1 MTMATKS
8 DSTGAI
14 QSESSGMSRDE
25 IRSATSLASI
35 FALRMLGLFLILPV
49 FAIHAKTLPD
59 GDNALLVGLA
69 MGIYGLS
76 QAFGQIPFGIA
87 SDKFGRKRI
96 IVIGLILFAVGAFV
110 AASAT
115 TVMGVLIGRAIQG
128 AGAISAA
135 ITALIADSTRDEHR
149 TKAMAMVGGSIGLT
163 FALSLVIAPLL
174 YQSIGMG
181 GIFALTGVLSLIAIG
196 VVLYV
201 TPDAPALQHEPV
213 PLSVVLKNR
222 ELMRLNYGVFVLHLS
237 QMAMFVVVPSVLVQF
252 LDLPVASHWKIYL
265 PIMFASFIAML
276 PAIFIGEK
284 YGKMKQVFVGAIA
297 LLLLVQLGFWQF
309 LQQPFALV
317 SLLFAFFVAFN
328 ILEASQPSLVSRI
341 APPAAKGA
349 ALGVYNTLQAIGL
362 FCGGAVGGWIKQNLS
377 GSSVFIVCAIMTVLW
392 LIIAI
397 NMPDIAK
404 RTKAAPAVQA

>member
-1 MTMATKS
+1 
-8 DSTGAI
+8 
-14 QSESSGMSRDE
+14 MSRDE

-115 TVMGVLIGRAIQG
+115 TVMDVLIGRAIQG

>member
-1 MTMATKS
+1 
-8 DSTGAI
+8 
-14 QSESSGMSRDE
+14 
-25 IRSATSLASI
+25 
-35 FALRMLGLFLILPV
+35 
-49 FAIHAKTLPD
+49 
-59 GDNALLVGLA
+59 
-69 MGIYGLS
+69 
-76 QAFGQIPFGIA
+76 
-87 SDKFGRKRI
+87 
-96 IVIGLILFAVGAFV
+96 
-110 AASAT
+110 
-115 TVMGVLIGRAIQG
+115 
-128 AGAISAA
+128 
-135 ITALIADSTRDEHR
+135 
-149 TKAMAMVGGSIGLT
+149 
-163 FALSLVIAPLL
+163 
-174 YQSIGMG
+174 MG

-362 FCGGAVGGWIKQNLS
+362 FCGGAVGGWIKQNFS

>member
-1 MTMATKS
+1 MTMARKS
-8 DSTGAI
+8 DSTDAI

-59 GDNALLVGLA
+59 GNNALLVGLA

-110 AASAT
+110 AAFAT

-181 GIFALTGVLSLIAIG
+181 GIFALTGVLSLIAIV

-362 FCGGAVGGWIKQNLS
+362 FCGGAIGGWIKQNLS